1 MSIKCLKEEYEVK
14 VVLLNFHRPSELRA
28 FATKNSQVLE
38 VKLLEAV
45 AGYLMAE
52 LRQKEYL
59 EEQTINSSCPTY

>member
-14 VVLLNFHRPSELRA
+14 VVLFNFHRPSELRA
-28 FATKNSQVLE
+28 FATKNIQVLE

-59 EEQTINSSCPTY
+59 EGQTINSSYPTY